1 MNPKWEIN
9 QTTGAI
15 GTKAPLSKRRKSMSD
30 TSKTK
35 SEFTSYDAWRETQN
49 FNEKEMASG
58 VKDLY
63 REILEFQLREIREM
77 KSLTQAQL
85 ANQLGVTQNRI
96 SKFERVDLEKAE
108 LQTIRSYIHAL
119 GGKLKLVVEL
129 DEIEYP
135 LA

>member
-1 MNPKWEIN
+1 LLAIN
-9 QTTGAI
+9 QTTGAVGI
-15 GTKAPLSKRRKSMSD
+15 NKQSKKRRKSMSD

-35 SEFTSYDAWRETQN
+35 SEFTSYGAWRDSQQ
-49 FNEKEMASG
+49 FDEKEIASG
-58 VKDLY
+58 VQGLY
-63 REILEFQLREIREM
+63 REMLEFKLREIREM
-77 KSLTQAQL
+77 KSLTQTQL
-85 ANQLGVTQNRI
+85 ANQLGLTQNRI
-96 SKFERVDLEKAE
+96 SKFERIDLERAE

>member
-1 MNPKWEIN
+1 
-9 QTTGAI
+9 
-15 GTKAPLSKRRKSMSD
+15 MSD

-35 SEFTSYDAWRETQN
+35 SEFTSYAAWRDSQQFDE
-49 FNEKEMASG
+49 NEIASG
-58 VKDLY
+58 VQGLY
-63 REILEFQLREIREM
+63 REMLEFRLREIREM
-77 KSLTQAQL
+77 KSLTQTQL

-96 SKFERVDLEKAE
+96 SKFERIDLERAE
-108 LQTIRSYIHAL
+108 LQTIRSYVHAL

>member
-1 MNPKWEIN
+1 
-9 QTTGAI
+9 
-15 GTKAPLSKRRKSMSD
+15 MSD

-35 SEFTSYDAWRETQN
+35 SEFTSYDSWRETQN
-49 FNEKEMASG
+49 FNEKEIASG
-58 VKDLY
+58 VQDLY

-108 LQTIRSYIHAL
+108 LQTIRAYIHAL

>member
-1 MNPKWEIN
+1 LLAIN
-9 QTTGAI
+9 QTTGPVGI
-15 GTKAPLSKRRKSMSD
+15 NKQYKKRRKSMSD

-35 SEFTSYDAWRETQN
+35 SEFTSYGAWRDSQQFDER
-49 FNEKEMASG
+49 EIASG
-58 VKDLY
+58 VQGLY
-63 REILEFQLREIREM
+63 REMLEFKLREIREM
-77 KSLTQAQL
+77 KSLTQTQL

-96 SKFERVDLEKAE
+96 SKFERIDLERAE

>member
-1 MNPKWEIN
+1 MTDI
-9 QTTGAI
+9 
-15 GTKAPLSKRRKSMSD
+15 
-30 TSKTK
+30 SKTK
-35 SEFTSYDAWRETQN
+35 SEFTSYGTWRDSQQ
-49 FNEKEMASG
+49 FDEKEIAAG
-58 VKDLY
+58 VQGIYK
-63 REILEFQLREIREM
+63 EMLEFKLRDIREM

-96 SKFERVDLEKAE
+96 SKFERIDLERAE
-108 LQTIRSYIHAL
+108 LQTVRSYIHAL

>member
-1 MNPKWEIN
+1 MDIHGYV
-9 QTTGAI
+9 QA
-15 GTKAPLSKRRKSMSD
+15 RKVAD
-30 TSKTK
+30 
-35 SEFTSYDAWRETQN
+35 
-49 FNEKEMASG
+49 
-58 VKDLY
+58 
-63 REILEFQLREIREM
+63 
-77 KSLTQAQL
+77 QL

-96 SKFERVDLEKAE
+96 SKFERIDLERAE

>member
-1 MNPKWEIN
+1 
-9 QTTGAI
+9 
-15 GTKAPLSKRRKSMSD
+15 MSD

-35 SEFTSYDAWRETQN
+35 SEFTSYGAWRDSQQ
-49 FNEKEMASG
+49 FDEKEIASG
-58 VKDLY
+58 VQGLY
-63 REILEFQLREIREM
+63 REMLEFKLREIREM
-77 KSLTQAQL
+77 RSLTQTQL

-96 SKFERVDLEKAE
+96 SKFERIDLERAE

-119 GGKLKLVVEL
+119 GGKLKLIVEL

>member
-1 MNPKWEIN
+1 LLAIN
-9 QTTGAI
+9 QTTGAVGI
-15 GTKAPLSKRRKSMSD
+15 NKQYKKRRKSMSD

-35 SEFTSYDAWRETQN
+35 SEFTSYGAWRDSQQ
-49 FNEKEMASG
+49 FDEKEIASG
-58 VKDLY
+58 VQGLY
-63 REILEFQLREIREM
+63 REMLEFKLREIREI
-77 KSLTQAQL
+77 KSLTQTQL
-85 ANQLGVTQNRI
+85 ANQLGLTQNRI
-96 SKFERVDLEKAE
+96 SKFERIDLERAE